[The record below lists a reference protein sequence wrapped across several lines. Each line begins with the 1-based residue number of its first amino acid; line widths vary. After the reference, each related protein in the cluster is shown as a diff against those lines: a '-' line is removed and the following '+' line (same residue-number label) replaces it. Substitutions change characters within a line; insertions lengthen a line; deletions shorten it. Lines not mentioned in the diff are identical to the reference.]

1 MDKDDMIKMANDAGI
16 KGPAPARAG
25 FKMYASPQ
33 RLLSFAALVAAAE
46 REKVARWM
54 MERGYATGHADS
66 MEDLLQ
72 ELDWQIAENWTR
84 GMVNGV
90 HAEQAA
96 KQEPVA
102 WMVYTLDGTAAFVT
116 LNPADFTGEHRA
128 LPLYTTPQPQEFVC
142 STGLCHFTLTQTN
155 VGIGERGMQA
165 YEEAKK
171 RGWVG
176 ISDEGEKPAG

>member
-1 MDKDDMIKMANDAGI
+1 MTRDDIIKMAKEAKLPYEYDTGRVVHL
-16 KGPAPARAG
+16 KELER
-25 FKMYASPQ
+25 
-33 RLLSFAALVAAAE
+33 FAALVAAAE
-46 REKVARWM
+46 REKVAQWM
-54 MERGYATGHADS
+54 IERGYATGHGNTI
-66 MEDLLQ
+66 EELLN
-72 ELDWQIAENWTR
+72 ELEWQ
-84 GMVNGV
+84 
-90 HAEQAA
+90 